1 MFDIFSLL
9 FGGTLSGMGSLIGWL
24 SNVLFYSNGIA
35 GNLFA
40 ASAVIVILF
49 AVALFLRNFG
59 LIVVGVPLIILAYLF
74 TKAVIPYMII
84 AWVIYMIIQTRR
96 GNIV

>member
-1 MFDIFSLL
+1 MFDLFGFL

-24 SNVLFYSNGIA
+24 SNILFYSNGIA

-40 ASAVIVILF
+40 ASALIVILLV
-49 AVALFLRNFG
+49 VALFFRNFG
-59 LIVVGVPLIILAYLF
+59 LIVVGVPLVILAYLF

-96 GNIV
+96 GNVV